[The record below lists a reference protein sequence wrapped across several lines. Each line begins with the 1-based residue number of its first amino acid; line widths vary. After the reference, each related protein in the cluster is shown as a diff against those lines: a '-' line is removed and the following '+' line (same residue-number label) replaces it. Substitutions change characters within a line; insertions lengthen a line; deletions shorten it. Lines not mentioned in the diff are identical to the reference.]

1 MKNWNP
7 DFNTTHNAP
16 IEQRSSSIDRSRA
29 PAEAQRIG
37 TKLDPSS
44 NIQSS
49 EVGWSPVS
57 RKQND
62 DAVPKKVHGFDMFHL
77 NAEKHEQSMNKN
89 TKRNTF
95 GPNSRIDD
103 MQIINSTKESESS
116 TPFSSSEMRRQSA
129 PHAEP
134 LQFFE
139 DPNTLD
145 TENNPSRSALDKGDF
160 HHEAISN
167 LPPYAGDR
175 TRRSSAPNRDQKGV
189 SIPSHRRS
197 SALSGPDSFLR
208 QEELAPGNGP
218 VSPRDNK
225 PYIPSETDNQ
235 ASDREPIG
243 SVDDDKEMQ
252 QFAGSRLTPVQ
263 ESKEFIQ
270 DQQSEKDVDKNKETS
285 YSKLATGAVASVAAT
300 ATAAAAVLFG
310 SSHDNDK
317 DKTDEPTQDS
327 DSKPAGFRQNKMSSV
342 DDQLTVNK
350 ECISCGRVKDT
361 VNDDQKLCSQCQK
374 SSEHTPKE
382 SKLDSTGFTDTP
394 AAVKS
399 MPGTASTEPV
409 SADRT
414 ARSVPAGIE
423 NNKLRNEWIGLD
435 TGIPQLDGVL
445 VADKN
450 CYGINK
456 AVDDESK
463 RAQSKPAIIENKN
476 ESFSSTRAI
485 NGEASS
491 EEGEMKQAHEPV
503 TQRKMEN
510 TAEKQRRRSSFAS
523 GFKSKAAAGGAA
535 VTSAFRRFSHGS
547 LPSSGS
553 EQRRI
558 SDAEAY
564 KRQQSGMAGFKKDQQ
579 RSEYKHITNPSG
591 VTAEPQHKM
600 SDHNTASDFADRQDP
615 SYGQQN
621 LHNSGHD
628 EPYNNIGGISYQTSS
643 NTPYDN
649 KDVANNNRL
658 TTDMNHHTETPSSFD
673 HASGI
678 ATDESMSSQQKND
691 LVSNKVIN
699 TGPDYNP
706 MFLSA
711 DNATNLPSN
720 KDNTMGIVN
729 DHAFGNPKSAQVP
742 TNAAVHPTDDIGQ
755 NYSGI
760 PGIESMRPEGTAE
773 NQDKFIKE
781 NENNTRRK
789 SRKGSIQKVFDKL
802 FHKNSSKA

>member
-1 MKNWNP
+1 M
-7 DFNTTHNAP
+7 
-16 IEQRSSSIDRSRA
+16 
-29 PAEAQRIG
+29 
-37 TKLDPSS
+37 DPSS

-57 RKQND
+57 RKQD
-62 DAVPKKVHGFDMFHL
+62 DSVPKKVHGFDMFHL
-77 NAEKHEQSMNKN
+77 NAEKHERSMNKD

-103 MQIINSTKESESS
+103 MQITNSTKGSESS
-116 TPFSSSEMRRQSA
+116 TPLSSVDMRRQSA

-139 DPNTLD
+139 DPNALD

-160 HHEAISN
+160 HHGATSN
-167 LPPYAGDR
+167 LLSYAGDR

-208 QEELAPGNGP
+208 QEESAPGNGP

-225 PYIPSETDNQ
+225 SYIPSEADNQ

-243 SVDDDKEMQ
+243 SMDDNKEMQ

-270 DQQSEKDVDKNKETS
+270 DQQSEKDVDKNKESS

-300 ATAAAAVLFG
+300 ATAAASVLFG
-310 SSHDNDK
+310 SSHGNDK
-317 DKTDEPTQDS
+317 DKTNEPTQDS

-350 ECISCGRVKDT
+350 ECTSCGRIKDP

-382 SKLDSTGFTDTP
+382 SKLDSTGLTDTS

-399 MPGTASTEPV
+399 MPGTASAESV
-409 SADRT
+409 SADRS

-435 TGIPQLDGVL
+435 SGIPQIDGVL

-456 AVDDESK
+456 AVDDESR
-463 RAQSKPAIIENKN
+463 RAQSKPAIVENKN

-485 NGEASS
+485 NGETSS
-491 EEGEMKQAHEPV
+491 EEGEIKQTPEPV
-503 TQRKMEN
+503 IQRKME
-510 TAEKQRRRSSFAS
+510 TTPEKQRRRSSFAS

-547 LPSSGS
+547 LPSPGNQ
-553 EQRRI
+553 QRRI

-564 KRQQSGMAGFKKDQQ
+564 KRQQSGVTGFKKDQQ
-579 RSEYKHITNPSG
+579 RSEYNHITNPSG
-591 VTAEPQHKM
+591 VTAEPQHKIP
-600 SDHNTASDFADRQDP
+600 DHNIAPDFADRQDP
-615 SYGQQN
+615 SYGQHN
-621 LHNSGHD
+621 LYSSGHD
-628 EPYNNIGGISYQTSS
+628 EPYHNIGGISYQTSG
-643 NTPYDN
+643 NMPYDN
-649 KDVANNNRL
+649 KDVGNNNRL
-658 TTDMNHHTETPSSFD
+658 TTDMYHHTETPSSFD

-691 LVSNKVIN
+691 LVSSKVIN
-699 TGPDYNP
+699 AGPDYNP
-706 MFLSA
+706 ISLSA
-711 DNATNLPSN
+711 DNAANLPSN
-720 KDNTMGIVN
+720 RDNTMGTVDN
-729 DHAFGNPKSAQVP
+729 HAFGNRKSAQVP
-742 TNAAVHPTDDIGQ
+742 TNDAVHPTGNNDYFHNRFCIFNHDLLDDMGQ
-755 NYSGI
+755 NYLGI
-760 PGIESMRPEGTAE
+760 HGIESLRPEGTAE
-773 NQDKFIKE
+773 NQDKFMKE

-789 SRKGSIQKVFDKL
+789 SRKGSIQVKINIDIGFQANL
-802 FHKNSSKA
+802 